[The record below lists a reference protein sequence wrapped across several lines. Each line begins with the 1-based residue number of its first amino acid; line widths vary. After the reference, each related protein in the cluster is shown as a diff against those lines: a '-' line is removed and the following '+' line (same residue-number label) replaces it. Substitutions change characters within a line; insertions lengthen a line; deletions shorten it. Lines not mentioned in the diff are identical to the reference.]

1 MVNDSV
7 HNRYLRPIVPFTD
20 VRSAVPVTRCT
31 TDNRGVKGQS
41 IRIAIADA
49 ALGRALLGRI
59 ARAMHETPVTAEGM
73 FDSLVPGDVLITT
86 PNDCSAVECHYLS
99 QLGMRV
105 IVLAPV
111 IREFDRA
118 RYLEAGAVAYIPM
131 LLDTADLVA
140 AIHNATSEQSAQM
153 PMVPIRPTCH
163 ANPM

>member
-1 MVNDSV
+1 M
-7 HNRYLRPIVPFTD
+7 
-20 VRSAVPVTRCT
+20 AQCT
-31 TDNRGVKGQS
+31 TDNTGVKGQS

-49 ALGRALLGRI
+49 ALGKALLGRV
-59 ARAMHETPVTAEGM
+59 ARSLNGTPVAAEGM

-118 RYLEAGAVAYIPM
+118 RYLEAGAMAYIPM

-140 AIHNATSEQSAQM
+140 AIGNALGDQPPQV

>member
-1 MVNDSV
+1 MN
-7 HNRYLRPIVPFTD
+7 
-20 VRSAVPVTRCT
+20 
-31 TDNRGVKGQS
+31 G
-41 IRIAIADA
+41 
-49 ALGRALLGRI
+49 
-59 ARAMHETPVTAEGM
+59 TPVTADGM
-73 FDSLVPGDVLITT
+73 FDALAPGDVLITT

-118 RYLEAGAVAYIPM
+118 RYIEAGAVAYIPM
-131 LLDTADLVA
+131 LLDMADLVA
-140 AIHNATSEQSAQM
+140 AINNALDEQPPQL